1 MCEDC
6 IVYERCTSSEFSEDP
21 GSSEMSEDCIFSKI
35 VNPQNFLWI
44 DFFLLNIVYPQS
56 FLRILRISEDLHF
69 VF

>member
-21 GSSEMSEDCIFSKI
+21 GSSEISEDCIFSKI

-44 DFFLLNIVYPQS
+44 DFFC
-56 FLRILRISEDLHF
+56 
-69 VF
+69 

>member
-44 DFFLLNIVYPQS
+44 DFFVEHCLS
-56 FLRILRISEDLHF
+56 SEFSEDPQNF
-69 VF
+69 

>member
-44 DFFLLNIVYPQS
+44 DFFC
-56 FLRILRISEDLHF
+56 
-69 VF
+69 